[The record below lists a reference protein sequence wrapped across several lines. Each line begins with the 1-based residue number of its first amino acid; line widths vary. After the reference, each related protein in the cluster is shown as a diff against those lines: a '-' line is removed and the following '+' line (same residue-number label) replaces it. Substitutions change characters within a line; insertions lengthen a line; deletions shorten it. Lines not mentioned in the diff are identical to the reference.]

1 MNILVIGG
9 CGFIGS
15 NLIEKLL
22 KKNKYNIYCLDNY
35 FTGTKNNHFNNVKY
49 IEGNS
54 WDIDKF
60 FPDIKFKIIFHFG
73 EYSRI
78 STSFEDIN
86 ILYDSILKGTPKV
99 LEYCLKNN
107 TKLIYSASS
116 SKFGNNGEDE
126 NLSPYSWMK
135 AKMVELIKNYNK
147 WFNLQYQIV
156 YFYNVY
162 GPRQI
167 YNSKYS
173 TVIAIFEQQKKN
185 NQKLTVVRPG
195 TQKRNFTHIYD
206 ITEGLIKIIN
216 LANNINREWNL
227 GNNQKISI
235 IELAKMFGGDYI
247 FIDEKNGDRKGNEN
261 INNNTKEILNWNCKY
276 QLNNYIKNNIN

>member
-15 NLIEKLL
+15 NLIENLL
-22 KKNKYNIYCLDNY
+22 KQNKYNIYCLDNY
-35 FTGTKNNHFNNVKY
+35 FTGSKNNHFNNVKY

-54 WDIDKF
+54 RDIDKF
-60 FPDIKFKIIFHFG
+60 FADIKFKIIFHLG

-86 ILYDSILKGTPKV
+86 ILYNSILKGTPKV

-107 TKLIYSASS
+107 SILYYSASS

-147 WFNLQYQIV
+147 WFNLQYQII
-156 YFYNVY
+156 YFFNVY

-167 YNSKYS
+167 YNNKYS

-185 NQKLTVVRPG
+185 NQKLTIVKPG
-195 TQKRNFTHIYD
+195 TQKRNFTHISD
-206 ITEGLIKIIN
+206 IIDGLIKIISLN
-216 LANNINREWNL
+216 NNINNEWFL
-227 GNNQKISI
+227 GNDKKISI
-235 IELAKMFGGDYI
+235 LDLAKMFKSEYI
-247 FIDEKNGDRKGNEN
+247 FINQKNGDRKGNEI
-261 INNNTKEILNWNCKY
+261 INNNTKNILNWNCKRE
-276 QLNNYIKNNIN
+276 LNNYISQKFN

>member
-15 NLIEKLL
+15 NLIQKLL
-22 KKNKYNIYCLDNY
+22 KQNKYNIYCLDNY
-35 FTGTKNNHFNNVKY
+35 FTGTKKNHFDNVKY

-147 WFNLQYQIV
+147 WFNLKYQIV

-173 TVIAIFEQQKKN
+173 TVIAIFEEQKKN

-195 TQKRNFTHIYD
+195 TQKRNFTNIYD

-216 LANNINREWNL
+216 LENNINQEWNL

-235 IELAKMFGGDYI
+235 IELAKMFGRDYI

>member
-9 CGFIGS
+9 SGFIGS
-15 NLIEKLL
+15 NLIENLL
-22 KKNKYNIYCLDNY
+22 KQNKYNIYCLDNY
-35 FTGTKNNHFNNVKY
+35 FTGTKNNHFDNVKY

-173 TVIAIFEQQKKN
+173 TVIAIFEEHKKN

-216 LANNINREWNL
+216 LENNINQEWNL

-235 IELAKMFGGDYI
+235 IELAKMFDRDYI

>member
-22 KKNKYNIYCLDNY
+22 KQNKYNIYCLDNY
-35 FTGTKNNHFNNVKY
+35 FTGTINNHFDNVKY

-116 SKFGNNGEDE
+116 SKFGNNGKDE

-135 AKMVELIKNYNK
+135 AKMVELIKKYNK

-173 TVIAIFEQQKKN
+173 TAIAIFEEQKKN

-206 ITEGLIKIIN
+206 VLKKYK
-216 LANNINREWNL
+216 LKYNINAYL
-227 GNNQKISI
+227 DGIY
-235 IELAKMFGGDYI
+235 YI
-247 FIDEKNGDRKGNEN
+247 DLK
-261 INNNTKEILNWNCKY
+261 TKKKW
-276 QLNNYIKNNIN
+276 